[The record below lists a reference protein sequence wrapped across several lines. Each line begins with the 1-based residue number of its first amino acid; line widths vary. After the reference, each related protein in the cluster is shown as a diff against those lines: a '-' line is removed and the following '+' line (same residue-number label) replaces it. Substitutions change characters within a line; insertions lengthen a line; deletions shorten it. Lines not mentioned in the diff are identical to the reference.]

1 MLFKL
6 MRLEFKKHKLD
17 WYVRGTVIAN
27 ILIAAFI
34 WLIAADGEPGE
45 GFADYQ
51 EVFFAIGIFVR
62 ATFIIFA
69 SALIARL
76 IIQEYKNKTITLMF
90 MYPVHR
96 RSIILSKFILISGIT
111 FLTIIISNIFVA
123 GAFFTLNHYF
133 EYVPFV
139 LTFDLLVEQG
149 MGMLIYALA
158 AVGISL
164 MPVFFGMLKKSVVTT
179 IASSIFVVT
188 MISSTSYDFSLSS
201 ILAVPIS
208 LGLLGM
214 LLALWSIRNLENV
227 DVI

>member
-96 RSIILSKFILISGIT
+96 RSIILSN
-111 FLTIIISNIFVA
+111 IISNIFVA